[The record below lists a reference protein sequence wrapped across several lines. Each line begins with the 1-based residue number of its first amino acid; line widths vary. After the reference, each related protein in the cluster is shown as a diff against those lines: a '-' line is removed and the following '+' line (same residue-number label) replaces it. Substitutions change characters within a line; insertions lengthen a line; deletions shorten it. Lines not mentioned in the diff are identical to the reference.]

1 MSNAVKNMKVKKK
14 KHIGQNLDQ
23 KFTLEDRISM
33 RQRDCGW
40 STHTRYN
47 KGGCTK
53 IQQNWGLVDIIRVW
67 ERVRLEDANL
77 PWEVVWQPTSI
88 KFC

>member
-1 MSNAVKNMKVKKK
+1 MSNTVKNMNVKKK

-40 STHTRYN
+40 STHIRYSN
-47 KGGCTK
+47 YWWLVVGGYNQSLGESK
-53 IQQNWGLVDIIRVW
+53 
-67 ERVRLEDANL
+67 A
-77 PWEVVWQPTSI
+77 
-88 KFC
+88 